1 MDRKDGSKIILP
13 RLSVVGLGKLGVC
26 SAACFAYKGFQV
38 LGIDINENF
47 VDAINSSKA
56 PVVEPRLQELIS
68 LSKTRLK
75 ATDDYVRV
83 IQETNITFLVVP
95 TPSKQDGQFSDKY
108 LKAALKPLAVAFKKN
123 RKKYHLFVITSTVS
137 PGTIEK
143 SLIPLIEKYSGKK
156 LNKDFGVCYNPE
168 FIALGDV
175 INGVLKPDLVLIGE
189 SNEFAGEQIEKIYKK
204 VCENKPYVARMSIVS
219 AEITKIALNAY
230 ITMKIS
236 FANTL
241 ANISEKIAK
250 ADIDAITRALGA
262 DKRISP
268 YYLKGGLAYGGPC
281 FPRDSKAFLVFAQRH
296 GIEAKLARATDEINQ
311 FQEKHLVNKVLTRI
325 SKTREK
331 SVSVL
336 GLAYKPDTPVIEESP
351 AIKIIQSLLE
361 KNIKITLYDPLAI
374 ENAKK
379 FFGNKIYYASSPK
392 ECFVKST
399 FCIIATQAKE
409 FKKIDE
415 SYIIHNPTTIFD
427 CWRIIDASRL
437 GKKAK
442 YVGLGRFSL

>member
-1 MDRKDGSKIILP
+1 MDRKRNKKIVLP
-13 RLSVVGLGKLGVC
+13 KLSVVGLGKLGVC
-26 SAACFAYKGFQV
+26 TAACFASKGYKVVGCD
-38 LGIDINENF
+38 IDQKTVDLINQG
-47 VDAINSSKA
+47 KA
-56 PVVEPRLQELIS
+56 PVVEPRLQEFIDK
-68 LSKTRLK
+68 SKKNLK
-75 ATDDYVRV
+75 ATTDLKEV
-83 IQETNITFLVVP
+83 IKNSDVTFLIVP
-95 TPSKQDGQFSDKY
+95 TPSKKDHSFSDGY
-108 LKAALKPLAVAFKKN
+108 LKTALKPLTQDLKNKKA
-123 RKKYHLFVITSTVS
+123 YHLFVIVSTVS

-143 SLIPLIEKYSGKK
+143 KLIPLIEKYSAKK

-175 INGVLKPDLVLIGE
+175 INGVLKPDMVLIGE

-219 AEITKIALNAY
+219 AEIAKIALNAY

-250 ADIDAITRALGA
+250 ANIDAITKALGA

-281 FPRDSKAFLVFAQRH
+281 FPRDGKAFLAFAKGW
-296 GIEAKLARATDEINQ
+296 GIEAKLAKATDEINQ
-311 FQEKHLVNKVLTRI
+311 FQEKHLVDKVLTHLL
-325 SKTREK
+325 KTKKK
-331 SVSVL
+331 SVSIL
-336 GLAYKPDTPVIEESP
+336 GLTYKPDTPVIEESP
-351 AIKIIQSLLE
+351 AIKIIQLLLE
-361 KNIKITLYDPLAI
+361 KNIKITVYDPLAM

-379 FFGNKIYYASSPK
+379 IFGNKIYYASSPK
-392 ECFVKST
+392 ECFVKSA

-427 CWRIIDASRL
+427 CWRIIDVSRL
-437 GKKAK
+437 GKKVK